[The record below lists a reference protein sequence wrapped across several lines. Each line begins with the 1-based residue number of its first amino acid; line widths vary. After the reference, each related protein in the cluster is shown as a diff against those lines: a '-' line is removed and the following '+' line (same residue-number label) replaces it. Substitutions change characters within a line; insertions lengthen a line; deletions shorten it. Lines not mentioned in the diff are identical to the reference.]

1 MAVSFQV
8 RALYDFDA
16 QDGTGE
22 LSIAANEILTV
33 TNQDVGEGWWEG
45 VNSRGQKGLFPAG
58 YVEATNSPPP
68 PAMPPPPPP
77 ADAQINAYT
86 EAVLPGVDAVDD
98 WDDDWDDDDSVY
110 SQDHTGV
117 QGQVSNTSLVV
128 SRDPKDSQRA
138 VEARGTLK
146 KSFNRFSTF
155 VKSGGEGYI
164 LGETKLTVPT
174 EQCVTILENN
184 GEITWLESTSPYTC
198 SVDSPNKKTK
208 LKGLK
213 SFIAYQLIPSFNNI
227 AVSRRYKHFDW
238 LHERL
243 EEKFSLIPIP
253 PLPDKQIS
261 GRYEKD
267 FIDHRK
273 NQLQMWVNRI
283 CRHPVLSQSEVWM
296 HFLTCTDD
304 KRWKVGKRNAEKD
317 KLIGGSFF
325 HAISTPSA
333 PLENGNVE
341 KQIDLFNKFVMKM
354 DDSVKQLFGVAVEQ
368 HRRYAGPVRK
378 EIQRMSE
385 SFNDLGTAFQMY
397 SSKNSDPLTTAIKHT
412 ASVYDE
418 LGKMYEEQPKYD
430 AEPMADVLHEYKGML
445 AAWPDVLHIQKSALN
460 KVAEH
465 KKLSEEGKISQDDV
479 AAIDQRTD
487 VISYATLAEINHF
500 HNERVAYFKSMM
512 ETYLTAQIDFYQR
525 ITQKLQETLT
535 YYQNS

>member
-1 MAVSFQV
+1 MKNEV

-16 QDGTGE
+16 QAGTGE
-22 LSIAANEILTV
+22 LTITANEILTV

-45 VNSRGQKGLFPAG
+45 VNSKGLKGLFPAG
-58 YVEATNSPPP
+58 YVEVTNSPPP
-68 PAMPPPPPP
+68 PSVPPPPPP
-77 ADAQINAYT
+77 EDSHLNTYPNT
-86 EAVLPGVDAVDD
+86 VLPANDAVDD

-110 SQDHTGV
+110 SQET
-117 QGQVSNTSLVV
+117 QGGAQNQATNASIVISRE
-128 SRDPKDSQRA
+128 SRDSLKPSDNRSI
-138 VEARGTLK
+138 LK

-155 VKSGGEGYI
+155 VKSGGESYI
-164 LGETKLTVPT
+164 LGETNLTVPT
-174 EQCVTILENN
+174 EQCVTIIENN
-184 GEITWLESTSPYTC
+184 GEIVWLESMSPYTVI
-198 SVDSPNKKTK
+198 VDSPNKKSK

-283 CRHPVLSQSEVWM
+283 CRHPVLSQCEVWM
-296 HFLTCTDD
+296 HFLTCTDE

-317 KLIGGSFF
+317 KLIGGPFF
-325 HAISTPSA
+325 HAISTPST
-333 PLENGNVE
+333 PLDNSMVE
-341 KQIDLFNKFVMKM
+341 KQINHFNLCVMKM
-354 DDSVKQLFGVAVEQ
+354 DDSVKQLFNVAIEQ
-368 HRRYAGPVRK
+368 HKRYAGPVRK
-378 EIQRMSE
+378 EIQRMADAFKE
-385 SFNDLGTAFQMY
+385 LGLAFQM
-397 SSKNSDPLTTAIKHT
+397 DPSPVSEYLTTAIKHT
-412 ASVYDE
+412 AGVYED

-430 AEPMADVLHEYKGML
+430 SEPMADVLHEYKGML

-465 KKLSEEGKISQDDV
+465 KKMYEDGKLSQDEV
-479 AAIDQRTD
+479 AAISQRTD

-500 HNERVAYFKSMM
+500 HRERVAYFKTMM

-525 ITQKLQETLT
+525 ITEQLQSTLSQ
-535 YYQNS
+535 YQNS

>member
-77 ADAQINAYT
+77 ADAQITAYT

-98 WDDDWDDDDSVY
+98 WDDDWDDDDS
-110 SQDHTGV
+110 DHTGV

-325 HAISTPSA
+325 HAISTPSS

>member
-16 QDGTGE
+16 QPGSGE

-58 YVEATNSPPP
+58 YVEAASSQPP

-77 ADAQINAYT
+77 ADAQITAFS
-86 EAVLPGVDAVDD
+86 ESVLPGVDAVDD

-110 SQDHTGV
+110 SQEPGAA
-117 QGQVSNTSLVV
+117 QSQVSNTTFVTTKE
-128 SRDPKDSQRA
+128 SRDSQRA
-138 VEARGTLK
+138 VESRGTLK

-164 LGETKLTVPT
+164 LGETKISVPT
-174 EQCVTILENN
+174 EQCVTILETN
-184 GEITWLESTSPYTC
+184 GEIQWLESTSPYTC

-213 SFIAYQLIPSFNNI
+213 SFIAYQLRPSFNNI

-243 EEKFSLIPIP
+243 EEKFTLIPIP

-304 KRWKVGKRNAEKD
+304 KRWKLGKRNAEKD

-325 HAISTPSA
+325 HAISTPSI
-333 PLENGNVE
+333 PLENANVE
-341 KQIDLFNKFVMKM
+341 KQIELFNRFVMKM
-354 DDSVKQLFGVAVEQ
+354 DDSVKQLFNVAVDQ
-368 HRRYAGPVRK
+368 HKRYAGPVRK

-385 SFNDLGTAFQMY
+385 SFNDLGSAFAMY
-397 SSKNSDPLTTAIKHT
+397 SSEHSDSLTTAIKYT
-412 ASVYDE
+412 AGVYED

-465 KKLSEEGKISQDDV
+465 KKLAEDGRLSQDDV
-479 AAIDQRTD
+479 AAISQRTD

-525 ITQKLQETLT
+525 ITTKLQETLA
-535 YYQNS
+535 YFQAS